1 MVDLDRL
8 VSVGEALR
16 DSIPADMQ
24 EAREVLKQKDSII
37 NQAHLESRRVKEAAQ
52 QEQMSRVN
60 ETEIVKAAETKAEE
74 VHQEGLQ
81 GAQQTT
87 QEAQRRAYRI
97 ADEAD
102 TAATA
107 RRDGADQYA
116 RETLFDLEERLASLL
131 GQVREGIDVLGLEV
145 ETNGSSPRSA
155 ISQ

>member
-8 VSVGEALR
+8 VSVGELLR

-24 EAREVLKQKDSII
+24 EAREILKQKDSII
-37 NQAHLESRRVKEAAQ
+37 NQAHLESRRVKGAAQ

-60 ETEIVKAAETKAEE
+60 ETEIVKAAESKAEE
-74 VHQEGLQ
+74 VNQEGLQ
-81 GAQQTT
+81 QSQQTT
-87 QEAQRRAYRI
+87 QDAQRRAYRI
-97 ADEAD
+97 TEEAE

-107 RRDGADQYA
+107 RREGADKYA

-155 ISQ
+155 VSQ